1 MADTNNIESKRSKSS
16 PKAKSNQIT
25 VCQSFY
31 LHIEIQVKM
40 YALKAAAGIFQLH
53 IKVFKYGNSARLI
66 PHCYAPL
73 SCRLG
78 F

>member
-1 MADTNNIESKRSKSS
+1 
-16 PKAKSNQIT
+16 
-25 VCQSFY
+25 
-31 LHIEIQVKM
+31 M

-53 IKVFKYGNSARLI
+53 IKVFKYGNPARLI

-73 SCRLG
+73 SCHLG